1 MARPKSSTAVSPAL
15 APVPAPDPASKV
27 ATDKISGG
35 KGKKAAAET
44 PAAAAAAA
52 AATPKVATKG
62 AAEVAPKAATKAAS
76 KTVTATATATATA
89 PAASVITPT
98 DATTKSPRT
107 KKASDDE
114 ALDLHDFV
122 KAFTNSLRKRIAV
135 AKNANN
141 GDIPADFAVGIEL
154 KDVRALNKL
163 LNSLKNKVAPKP
175 KGDRPPMNA
184 YFYYQALRH
193 LQINEKGLSPA
204 ETARISALTKEQ
216 EEREDGS
223 SLTPYM
229 IKSRMFNE
237 DEYKKF
243 DAKKKAELDATAKG
257 FSLFK
262 AERFAD
268 EEADKSKALPTWLAL
283 KDSERTGFE
292 KRAKKVADDKL
303 KEKETK
309 AAAKEADK
317 QAKAAAREAKAKA
330 QEEARLAKVAAVVA
344 TPA

>member
-1 MARPKSSTAVSPAL
+1 MARSKSSVVTPIPPA
-15 APVPAPDPASKV
+15 AIPVPSKAVDKPARKN
-27 ATDKISGG
+27 
-35 KGKKAAAET
+35 KKADAV

-52 AATPKVATKG
+52 AA
-62 AAEVAPKAATKAAS
+62 AAVVVAPT
-76 KTVTATATATATA
+76 KTVTKASKGTAAVAAPTATI
-89 PAASVITPT
+89 ITPVSVPEPKT
-98 DATTKSPRT
+98 PRS
-107 KKASDDE
+107 KKWNEDE
-114 ALDLHDFV
+114 SLNLHDFV
-122 KAFTNSLRKRIAV
+122 KAFTNGLRKRIAV
-135 AKNANN
+135 AKGTNN
-141 GDIPADFAVGIEL
+141 GEIPTEFASGIEI

-163 LNSLKNKVAPKP
+163 LNSLKDKVAPKP

-193 LQINEKGLSPA
+193 HQINEKGLSPA
-204 ETARISALTKEQ
+204 ETARIATLTKEQ
-216 EEREDGS
+216 EEREEGS

-243 DAKKKAELDATAKG
+243 DAKKKAELDTTAKG

-262 AERFAD
+262 SERFAD
-268 EEADKSKALPTWLAL
+268 EEADKSKALPAWLAL
-283 KDSERTGFE
+283 KDTERTGFE

-303 KEKETK
+303 KDKETK

-330 QEEARLAKVAAVVA
+330 KEEARQAKLAAVTAATPVAAAVA
-344 TPA
+344 A